1 MLFIALTEW
10 TSKVNNTGKSHVLTI
25 KEKSLVTQCMV
36 AVIPD
41 IQTQEDSDA
50 LGRNSGS
57 KLFQTEELGTDRRC
71 DCQIA
76 LGKECSQCK
85 LYKERNHTEGHVLI
99 VIVTKTYFF
108 LKSTL

>member
-41 IQTQEDSDA
+41 IQTQEA
-50 LGRNSGS
+50 IMPKK
-57 KLFQTEELGTDRRC
+57 KLTKYNLRKETSHHPKINTDRFKNTFVNRL
-71 DCQIA
+71 IFKHN
-76 LGKECSQCK
+76 L
-85 LYKERNHTEGHVLI
+85 VL
-99 VIVTKTYFF
+99 
-108 LKSTL
+108 